1 MAKLFEPLTLR
12 GLTLPH
18 RIFMA
23 PMCQYSATGGL
34 AGPWHIRHYAERA
47 LGGAALVVVEATA
60 VLPEGR
66 ISAWDLGL
74 WNDGQAEALSRLC
87 DAVHEAG
94 AKIAV
99 QLAHAG
105 RKASTRRPWE
115 GSGAL
120 PESEGGWPVIG
131 PGAEAF
137 DPGYAAPRAMDG
149 GDIRAVID
157 AFGEAGRRAA
167 RAGFD
172 AVELHAAHGYL
183 LHQFLSP
190 LCNHRQDGYGGGFE
204 GRSRLAL
211 EAVDAL
217 RSAIPSSMPLLA
229 RLSAT
234 DWLPGGWDLEECSL
248 LGRAL
253 AGRGVDFIDV
263 SSGGLAAN
271 AKPPVGPGYQAGL
284 AARIKEASGVAV
296 GAVGLIT
303 TIEQAQQIV
312 LSGAA
317 DAVSLGRL
325 LLRDPYWPLRQ
336 LPPELR
342 RAPAQYLRAYP

>member
-1 MAKLFEPLTLR
+1 MAKLFEPLELR

-60 VLPEGR
+60 VRPEGR
-66 ISAWDLGL
+66 ISPQDLGL
-74 WNDGQAEALSRLC
+74 WNDGQAEALLRVC

-115 GSGAL
+115 GVGAL
-120 PESEGGWPVIG
+120 SEAEGGWPVIG
-131 PGAEAF
+131 PGAEPF

-149 GDIRAVID
+149 GDIRAVVD
-157 AFGEAGRRAA
+157 AFGEAALRAA

-190 LCNHRQDGYGGGFE
+190 LCNHRQDAYGGGFE

-234 DWLPGGWDLEECSL
+234 DWLPGGWDLDECSQ
-248 LGRAL
+248 LGRSF

-271 AKPPVGPGYQAGL
+271 AKPPVGPGYQVSL
-284 AARIKEASGVAV
+284 AARIKDASGIAV

-303 TIEQAQQIV
+303 TLEQAQQIV

>member
-1 MAKLFEPLTLR
+1 
-12 GLTLPH
+12 
-18 RIFMA
+18 
-23 PMCQYSATGGL
+23 MCQYSATGGL

-60 VLPEGR
+60 VRPEGR
-66 ISAWDLGL
+66 ISALDLGL

-131 PGAEAF
+131 PGAEPF
-137 DPGYAAPRAMDG
+137 DIGYPSPRAMDG

-157 AFGEAGRRAA
+157 AFGEAARRAA

-190 LCNHRQDGYGGGFE
+190 LCNHRQDAYGGGFE

-234 DWLPGGWDLEECSL
+234 DWLPGGWDLDECSQL
-248 LGRAL
+248 ARAF

-263 SSGGLAAN
+263 SSGGLAAS

-284 AARIKEASGVAV
+284 AARIKEASGIAV

>member
-1 MAKLFEPLTLR
+1 
-12 GLTLPH
+12 
-18 RIFMA
+18 MA
-23 PMCQYSATGGL
+23 PMCQYSASGGL

-60 VLPEGR
+60 VRPEGR
-66 ISAWDLGL
+66 ISAQDLGL
-74 WNDGQAEALSRLC
+74 WNDSQAEALLRVC
-87 DAVHEAG
+87 EAVHEAG
-94 AKIAV
+94 AKIAI

-120 PESEGGWPVIG
+120 PESEGGWAVIG
-131 PGAEAF
+131 PGDEPF
-137 DPGYAAPRAMDG
+137 DPSYAKPRAMDH
-149 GDIRAVID
+149 GDIQAVVD

-172 AVELHAAHGYL
+172 AVELHGAHGYL

-190 LCNHRQDGYGGGFE
+190 LSNHRPDAYGGGFD

-248 LGRAL
+248 LARAF
-253 AGRGVDFIDV
+253 AARGVDFIDI
-263 SSGGLAAN
+263 SSGGLATG
-271 AKPPVGPGYQAGL
+271 AKPPIGPGYQVSL
-284 AARIKEASGVAV
+284 AARIKADSGITT